1 MLVSE
6 NLLKWAMRFY
16 PPLFFQ
22 RIWVVQI
29 DKNFMG
35 AEISVAKSFLNMNYN
50 RSIFGGTIFCA
61 ADPFFAVLFYQILK
75 RKGLNVRIWLKSASI
90 HYLKPGFS
98 RLSLKIKLCEQDILD
113 VENTLAA
120 GEKFIRT
127 FSVELWNT
135 AGQLCATV
143 DNEVYIKNIAT

>member
-29 DKNFMG
+29 DRDFMG
-35 AEISVAKSFLNMNYN
+35 AEVRIAKSFLNMNYN

-61 ADPFFAVLFYQILK
+61 ADPFFGVLFYQVLK

-90 HYLKPGFS
+90 NYLKPGFS
-98 RLSLKIKLCEQDILD
+98 KLCFKLKLNEQDIRD

-127 FSVELWNT
+127 FSVELWNKD
-135 AGQLCATV
+135 GQLCATV
-143 DNEVYIKNIAT
+143 NNEVYIKKI